1 MTPSNAA
8 ANATAIIEKFRHAG
22 QGHVFA
28 FYDQL
33 PPAER
38 ERLLADAAEIDLD
51 EIARLHRTLLAPTT
65 TTTTANSGLRTP
77 DSGLRHVDNGLQ
89 TPASAPAPA
98 AATPD
103 TTQARQRPIENR
115 ESKIENFTTLTP
127 APYEPLPENI
137 ADPAARAASAAAWAA
152 AKTAGEAALRAGR
165 VAAFVVAGGQ
175 GTRLGYDGPKGTY
188 PVTPLKHKTLF
199 QVFAEKIRAA
209 GLRYGKPIHW
219 FIMTSHA
226 NHAATEK
233 FFRDHAHFGLAPDHV
248 HLFRQGRMPAVTP
261 DGKIL
266 LETKST
272 IAMSPDGHGGSLRAL
287 ARSGALDLMAREG
300 IDTLSYF
307 QVDNPLIRVIDP
319 AFIGWHHLRR
329 SEMSSKMI
337 PKAYPEEKVGHF
349 CTQKNRLVVVE
360 YSDLPMAMQKETDPA
375 TGKLRYIAGSIAI
388 HILDTNFIRRMAAG
402 GPDVELPFHRA
413 DKKIPTIDAS
423 GAPLKPD
430 KPNGV
435 KFEMFVFDAVPHAQN
450 AVIIETLRANDF
462 SPVKNAEGVD
472 SPKTCREDQLRQYAR
487 WLKTNDAQLATDA
500 TSLPANN
507 ALIEVSPLF
516 AYDEDTFADSWRRL
530 TPKPAIADG
539 LYLE

>member
-1 MTPSNAA
+1 MTPSNT
-8 ANATAIIEKFRHAG
+8 TASALIEKFQRAG

-28 FYDQL
+28 FLDQL
-33 PPAER
+33 PPAAR
-38 ERLLADAAEIDLD
+38 AQLLADAAEIDLD
-51 EIARLHRTLLAPTT
+51 EIARLHRTLLSKT
-65 TTTTANSGLRTP
+65 G
-77 DSGLRHVDNGLQ
+77 
-89 TPASAPAPA
+89 A
-98 AATPD
+98 AATVD
-103 TTQARQRPIENR
+103 LEG
-115 ESKIENFTTLTP
+115 LTP
-127 APYEPLPENI
+127 APYEPLPENGG
-137 ADPAARAASAAAWAA
+137 DAAAWSR
-152 AKTAGEAALRAGR
+152 AKTAGEDALRAGR

-233 FFRDHAHFGLAPDHV
+233 FFRDHNHFGLAPARV
-248 HLFRQGRMPAVTP
+248 HLFRQGRMPAVTL

-287 ARSGALDLMAREG
+287 QRSGSLDLMAREG

-307 QVDNPLIRVIDP
+307 QVDNPLVRVIDP

-349 CTQKNRLVVVE
+349 CLQKTQNQPRLVVVE
-360 YSDLPMAMQKETDPA
+360 YSDLPLAMQHEIDPA
-375 TGKLRYIAGSIAI
+375 TNRLRYIAGSIAI
-388 HILDTNFIRRMAAG
+388 HILDTNFVRRMASG
-402 GPDVELPFHRA
+402 GHEIELPFHRA
-413 DKKIPTIDAS
+413 DKKIPTIDAT
-423 GAPLKPD
+423 GAPVKPTT
-430 KPNGV
+430 PNGV
-435 KFEMFVFDAVPHAQN
+435 KFEMFVFDAIPHAKN
-450 AVIIETLRANDF
+450 SVIIETLRANDF

-472 SPKTCREDQLRQYAR
+472 SPKTCRDDQLRQYAR
-487 WLKTNDAQLATDA
+487 WLKTNGAQLPTDP
-500 TSLPANN
+500 TNLPANN

-516 AYDEDTFADSWRRL
+516 AYDEDTFAASWRRL
-530 TPKPAIADG
+530 TPKPPIADG